1 MKTIFKKYQTIL
13 THDQIKQT
21 IELIE
26 SNNQYNENKKEIK
39 SWKDII
45 KALKESEEI

>member
-1 MKTIFKKYQTIL
+1 MKLKKYQTIL

-21 IELIE
+21 IELIK
-26 SNNQYNENKKEIK
+26 SNNQYNEDEKEIK
-39 SWKDII
+39 SWKKII

>member
-1 MKTIFKKYQTIL
+1 MESKKYQTTL
-13 THDQIKQT
+13 TYGQIKQT

-26 SNNQYNENKKEIK
+26 SNNQYNEDKEEIK
-39 SWKDII
+39 SWKKIV